1 MSKSTPP
8 PAGATKR
15 QFTPRAVLA
24 AIGVKL
30 QALDLF
36 GPVREGV
43 EIEQKVVKDTPAD
56 KLYDAFIAILAG
68 AQGLVQINTLLRADP
83 ALQAAIGRERCA
95 EQSVVQDTLDAC
107 TPETVAQ
114 LEEALDAIYR
124 RHSRGYRH
132 DYGAGYQLLD
142 VDMSGLPCGRK
153 AELASKGY
161 FAKQRNRRGRQ
172 LGRVVASRYGE
183 VVVDRIYAGT
193 TQLAA
198 ALQPLVAAA
207 ERALDLDQGRRE
219 RTVLRADA
227 GGGSQADVNWAL
239 GRGYQVHVKDY
250 AASRARALTTRVR
263 AWTDDPRVPGR
274 QVGWVAHQSDAYVR
288 PVRRIAVRCRKQNG
302 QWGTAVLIST
312 LEPAAVLALTGQPAG
327 AADDPTAVL
336 LAYVYFY
343 DARGGAA
350 ETTFQGDKQGLGL
363 AARHKKR
370 LAAQQVVAGLTSL
383 AHNVLLWARDWLA
396 PDLPHLRAYGIKRL
410 VRDVLQVSGHLTY
423 DAHTRQVRR
432 IVLNAA
438 HPLARGIA
446 TALRTLLAP
455 QHIVATTGET

>member
-1 MSKSTPP
+1 MSESTRT

-43 EIEQKVVKDTPAD
+43 QIEQKVVKDTPAD

-107 TPETVAQ
+107 TPETVEQ
-114 LEEALDAIYR
+114 LEEALDVIYR

-132 DYGAGYQLLD
+132 DYRAHEQVLD

-183 VVVDRIYAGT
+183 VVDRIYAGT

-207 ERALDLDQGRRE
+207 ERALDLD
-219 RTVLRADA
+219 
-227 GGGSQADVNWAL
+227 
-239 GRGYQVHVKDY
+239 
-250 AASRARALTTRVR
+250 
-263 AWTDDPRVPGR
+263 
-274 QVGWVAHQSDAYVR
+274 
-288 PVRRIAVRCRKQNG
+288 
-302 QWGTAVLIST
+302 
-312 LEPAAVLALTGQPAG
+312 
-327 AADDPTAVL
+327 
-336 LAYVYFY
+336 
-343 DARGGAA
+343 
-350 ETTFQGDKQGLGL
+350 
-363 AARHKKR
+363 
-370 LAAQQVVAGLTSL
+370 
-383 AHNVLLWARDWLA
+383 
-396 PDLPHLRAYGIKRL
+396 
-410 VRDVLQVSGHLTY
+410 
-423 DAHTRQVRR
+423 
-432 IVLNAA
+432 
-438 HPLARGIA
+438 
-446 TALRTLLAP
+446 
-455 QHIVATTGET
+455 